1 MRKLHRWSLWGSLWD
16 VFNDVLGMTRA
27 LGVLRAST
35 GEVVQSVLPPM
46 MIMDYDYAVTQMV
59 KRFLNQPNTHEFLE
73 GQQWDQFNFEVYEVP
88 FYIRDR
94 YSAGW
99 EERLV
104 NKKPANLIIQMKCD
118 IIAVLARQIATHD
131 SNDLPRASALSENL
145 RYIRKYI
152 SKTMME
158 GKSLSVLRKDFSN
171 FTNELNW
178 GLVTHAYEWCDSR
191 DANLPANSELCRYK
205 AMYRLSLSGKLD
217 NEDMYACTE
226 NYMKQLE
233 AILSDKTL
241 DGFTQKEVN
250 MLLCGKVIIRSLP
263 FNYERLF
270 SVHGPEIKFNI
281 IDMQGAT
288 TCMQKSLG

>member
-1 MRKLHRWSLWGSLWD
+1 
-16 VFNDVLGMTRA
+16 
-27 LGVLRAST
+27 
-35 GEVVQSVLPPM
+35 M

-158 GKSLSVLRKDFSN
+158 
-171 FTNELNW
+171 E
-178 GLVTHAYEWCDSR
+178 
-191 DANLPANSELCRYK
+191 
-205 AMYRLSLSGKLD
+205 
-217 NEDMYACTE
+217 
-226 NYMKQLE
+226 
-233 AILSDKTL
+233 IL
-241 DGFTQKEVN
+241 
-250 MLLCGKVIIRSLP
+250 IR
-263 FNYERLF
+263 
-270 SVHGPEIKFNI
+270 IKKRFF
-281 IDMQGAT
+281 
-288 TCMQKSLG
+288 